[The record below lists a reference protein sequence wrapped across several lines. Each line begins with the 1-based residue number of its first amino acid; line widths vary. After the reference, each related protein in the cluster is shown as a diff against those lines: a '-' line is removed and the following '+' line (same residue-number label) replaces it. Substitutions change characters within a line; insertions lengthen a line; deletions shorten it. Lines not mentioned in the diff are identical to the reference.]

1 MRVFQVAVADCRAI
15 EAVEVWAAHFED
27 GVGSRLGKTA
37 AACRE
42 MRLVPAQQR
51 RWQCPGGMRA
61 GVVATGLEQQ
71 HRQAGAAHEVAIHC
85 LLVH

>member
-1 MRVFQVAVADCRAI
+1 VAVADCRAI
-15 EAVEVWAAHFED
+15 EAVEAWAAHSED
-27 GVGSRLGKTA
+27 EAGSRLGKTA

-42 MRLVPAQQR
+42 IRLVTAQQR
-51 RWQCPGGMRA
+51 RWQYSGGMSA
-61 GVVATGLEQQ
+61 DMVAIGLEQQ